1 MSDTSN
7 DNLRET
13 ETQMRRVLGLNH
25 QPTPGHEPPPRTTT
39 GVGAAHPHRRRFV
52 RDGDVPVT
60 VVHREHD
67 QGAGTNKL
75 DAAQEALHEQM
86 AARGEFLEHAD
97 VFGNYY
103 GTHRKF
109 LDEAHG
115 RGCDLLLDIDVQG
128 ASQVR
133 KVLPREMR
141 VSIFVLPPNRG
152 ELEKRLKR
160 RSSAEN
166 VADQKIIQ
174 RRLQTATREIE
185 DYREYDYILVN
196 DKLEDSIESLK
207 AIIMTERRK
216 HAGGEFSDE
225 ERELK
230 QLAEEC
236 LLANVQDRVRPI
248 LASFAQESTAARK

>member
-1 MSDTSN
+1 MSGLVFIISAPSGSGKSTLVAEILKVIPNLEFSISYTTRDPRGSEKNGKEYYYVERTEFERMVSSN
-7 DNLRET
+7 
-13 ETQMRRVLGLNH
+13 
-25 QPTPGHEPPPRTTT
+25 
-39 GVGAAHPHRRRFV
+39 
-52 RDGDVPVT
+52 
-60 VVHREHD
+60 
-67 QGAGTNKL
+67 
-75 DAAQEALHEQM
+75 
-86 AARGEFLEHAD
+86 EFLEHAD

-103 GTHRKF
+103 GTHRRF
-109 LDEAHG
+109 LEEAHG

-133 KVLPREMR
+133 KVLPRDMR
-141 VSIFVLPPNRG
+141 VSIFVLPPNRQ

-166 VADQKIIQ
+166 VANQEIIE
-174 RRLQTATREIE
+174 RRLRTATREIE

-216 HAGGEFSDE
+216 HAGGEPSDE
-225 ERELK
+225 ESELQK
-230 QLAEEC
+230 LADAC

>member
-1 MSDTSN
+1 MSGLVFIISAPSGSGKSTLVAEILKVIP
-7 DNLRET
+7 NLEFSISYTTRD
-13 ETQMRRVLGLNH
+13 
-25 QPTPGHEPPPRTTT
+25 PR
-39 GVGAAHPHRRRFV
+39 GSEKNGKEYYYVERAEFERMVSR
-52 RDGDVPVT
+52 
-60 VVHREHD
+60 
-67 QGAGTNKL
+67 N
-75 DAAQEALHEQM
+75 
-86 AARGEFLEHAD
+86 EFLEHAD

-103 GTHRKF
+103 GTHRRF
-109 LDEAHG
+109 LEEAHG

-133 KVLPREMR
+133 KVLPRDMR
-141 VSIFVLPPNRG
+141 VSIFVLPPNRT

-166 VADQKIIQ
+166 VANQAIIE
-174 RRLQTATREIE
+174 RRLRTATREIE

-216 HAGGEFSDE
+216 HAGGEPSDE
-225 ERELK
+225 DPELQK
-230 QLAEEC
+230 SADAC

-248 LASFAQESTAARK
+248 LASFAQESTVARK

>member
-1 MSDTSN
+1 MSGLVFIISAPSGSGKSTLVAEILKVIP
-7 DNLRET
+7 NLEFSISYTTRDPRGSEKNGKEYYYVERT
-13 ETQMRRVLGLNH
+13 EFERMVSAN
-25 QPTPGHEPPPRTTT
+25 
-39 GVGAAHPHRRRFV
+39 
-52 RDGDVPVT
+52 
-60 VVHREHD
+60 
-67 QGAGTNKL
+67 
-75 DAAQEALHEQM
+75 
-86 AARGEFLEHAD
+86 EFLEHAD

-103 GTHRKF
+103 GTHRRF
-109 LDEAHG
+109 LEEAHG

-133 KVLPREMR
+133 KVLPRDMR
-141 VSIFVLPPNRG
+141 VSIFVLPPNRT

-166 VADQKIIQ
+166 VANQAIIE
-174 RRLQTATREIE
+174 RRLRTATREIE

-216 HAGGEFSDE
+216 HAGGEPSDE
-225 ERELK
+225 ESELQK
-230 QLAEEC
+230 LADAC

>member
-1 MSDTSN
+1 MS
-7 DNLRET
+7 
-13 ETQMRRVLGLNH
+13 GLVFIISA
-25 QPTPGHEPPPRTTT
+25 PSGSGKSTLVAEILKVIPDLEFSISYTTRDPR
-39 GVGAAHPHRRRFV
+39 GSEKNGKEYYYVERAEFERMAS
-52 RDGDVPVT
+52 
-60 VVHREHD
+60 
-67 QGAGTNKL
+67 QGA
-75 DAAQEALHEQM
+75 
-86 AARGEFLEHAD
+86 FLEHAD

-103 GTHRKF
+103 GTHRRF
-109 LDEAHG
+109 LEEAHG

-133 KVLPREMR
+133 KSLPREIR

-207 AIIMTERRK
+207 AIIRNERRK
-216 HAGGEFSDE
+216 HAGGEPSDE
-225 ERELK
+225 EHEL
-230 QLAEEC
+230 QNLADEC
-236 LLANVQDRVRPI
+236 LLANVQDRVQPI

>member
-1 MSDTSN
+1 MSGLVFIISAPSGSGKSTLVAEILKVIP
-7 DNLRET
+7 NLEFSISYTTRD
-13 ETQMRRVLGLNH
+13 
-25 QPTPGHEPPPRTTT
+25 PR
-39 GVGAAHPHRRRFV
+39 GSEKNGKEYYYVERAEFERMAS
-52 RDGDVPVT
+52 
-60 VVHREHD
+60 
-67 QGAGTNKL
+67 QGA
-75 DAAQEALHEQM
+75 
-86 AARGEFLEHAD
+86 FLEHAD

-103 GTHRKF
+103 GTHRRF
-109 LDEAHG
+109 LEESHG

-133 KVLPREMR
+133 KNLPRDSR

-166 VADQKIIQ
+166 VADERIIQ

-196 DKLEDSIESLK
+196 DKLEDSIESLE

-216 HAGGEFSDE
+216 HAGGEPSDE
-225 ERELK
+225 ERELQK
-230 QLAEEC
+230 LAEAC
-236 LLANVQDRVRPI
+236 LLANVQDRVQPI